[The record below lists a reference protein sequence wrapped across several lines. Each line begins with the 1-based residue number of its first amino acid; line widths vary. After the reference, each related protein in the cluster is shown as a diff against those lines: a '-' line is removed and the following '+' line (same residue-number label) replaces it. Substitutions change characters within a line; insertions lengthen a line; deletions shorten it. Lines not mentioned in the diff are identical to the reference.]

1 MVGPCYCEHQKG
13 DLSRNSLLC
22 NWNKS
27 FKRFDYCSSDEY
39 CVGPDNAD
47 NPLRFSSD
55 TRKMFCKN
63 GKFLFHFTSSMNYNG
78 FIIIRPIF
86 LIYMLGITS
95 CGGNVAYPDCSFC
108 PLDNTTNGIKGCDGN
123 CQINPHNRLC
133 EEKSKLTHK
142 MTFKL

>member
-1 MVGPCYCEHQKG
+1 MSIRKVTWVETAYYAIGIRVSRDLIIVHRMSIALALTMRIILFVSQVIQGKCFVRMV
-13 DLSRNSLLC
+13 
-22 NWNKS
+22 S
-27 FKRFDYCSSDEY
+27 FCFILPAAWTIIR
-39 CVGPDNAD
+39 
-47 NPLRFSSD
+47 
-55 TRKMFCKN
+55 
-63 GKFLFHFTSSMNYNG
+63 HG